1 MNITILMG
9 SPNRNGS
16 THILVDEF
24 KKGAED
30 DGLVTRVQ
38 FNEVPPHVGYSL
50 SDMGKDLFPVFYSI
64 MNWGFKHEKEIYEAK
79 EDK

>member
-1 MNITILMG
+1 M
-9 SPNRNGS
+9 R
-16 THILVDEF
+16 
-24 KKGAED
+24 
-30 DGLVTRVQ
+30 
-38 FNEVPPHVGYSL
+38 HVEYSL